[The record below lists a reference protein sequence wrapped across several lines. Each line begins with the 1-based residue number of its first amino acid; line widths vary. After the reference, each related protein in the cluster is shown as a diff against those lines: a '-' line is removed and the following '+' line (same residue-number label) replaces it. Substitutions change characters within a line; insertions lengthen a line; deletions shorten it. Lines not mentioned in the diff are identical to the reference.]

1 MRLLILPAIVLLA
14 ACQPSATDDESAA
27 LTTNEP
33 APEAPP
39 TPVAPAAPVP
49 IPGPADAPPAA
60 PAPTPPAAPVDPV
73 PPTPDQDK
81 SAAAA
86 TRVLERYFA
95 AVATKDYRAAYRMWG
110 GNGEATGMTF
120 RQFADSFAKYRIY
133 DGNVGKPGAIEG
145 AAGSAYI
152 EFPAKVTGVLARGGG
167 FVLEGPMT
175 LRRVNDVDGSTAE
188 QRRWHIASSGLK
200 PRP

>member
-1 MRLLILPAIVLLA
+1 MRKFIPIAVALLA
-14 ACQPSATDDESAA
+14 TACKVEQTPADNQVAA
-27 LTTNEP
+27 NTVTPTAPVAP
-33 APEAPP
+33 AAPAAP
-39 TPVAPAAPVP
+39 ASPAAPVAPAAPVP
-49 IPGPADAPPAA
+49 
-60 PAPTPPAAPVDPV
+60 PTPASE
-73 PPTPDQDK
+73 T

-86 TRVLERYFA
+86 TKVLEEYFA
-95 AVATKDYRAAYRMWG
+95 AIATKRYRTAYVMWG
-110 GNGEATGMTF
+110 GNGDATGMSYQ
-120 RQFADSFAKYRIY
+120 QFADSFAKYRIY
-133 DGNVGKPGAIEG
+133 DGNFGKPGDIEG

-152 EFPAKVTGVLARGGG
+152 EFPAKVTGVLAKGGG